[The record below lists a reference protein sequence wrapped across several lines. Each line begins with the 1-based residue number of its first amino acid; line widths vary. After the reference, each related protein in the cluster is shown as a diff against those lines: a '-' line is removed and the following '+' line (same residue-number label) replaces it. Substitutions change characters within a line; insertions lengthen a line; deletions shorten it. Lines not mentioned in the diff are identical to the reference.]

1 MFGPSNFCYIEN
13 GNEGVKC
20 AGANGLLQDG
30 KVIRRCFGTYL
41 NKALPNPTNLAYQYI
56 NLYAS

>member
-20 AGANGLLQDG
+20 AGANGLLQHG
-30 KVIRRCFGTYL
+30 KVIHRCFGTYL
-41 NKALPNPTNLAYQYI
+41 NKVLPNPINLAYQ
-56 NLYAS
+56 